1 MRVQRIL
8 CPAALL
14 CALLTLCTTFN
25 GCSSSYQERTAFA
38 MGSVLTARLYAPEDK
53 ADDLFDRMTGKVE
66 EADRCLS
73 ANDPASE
80 IAAVNAKGSAN
91 AGAFTRKTLGD
102 MVLLC
107 HLLNG
112 TVDVTMGAVTQLW
125 GFSTDE
131 PRKPEEADLQ
141 AALATVGLDRLLID
155 NTNETVVLGEGQ
167 KIDPGAFGKGVA
179 LDEISNVL
187 HTASYPAVVSFGG
200 SVLLYGQ
207 PRNGKSWTVGVRD
220 PFGGENDYFAKLSF
234 TPESGDYTGFI
245 STSGSYEKSFTQ
257 DGVTYHHILS
267 PETGYPVETDL
278 VSVTVYAP
286 GGLNSDALS
295 TACFINGLNPQTLQ
309 WLQSF
314 GAEAV
319 FVNKD
324 KEYYVTDGLSDA
336 FSLTDDAFTPMAYEG

>member
-8 CPAALL
+8 RPAALL

-155 NTNETVVLGEGQ
+155 NTNETGVLGEGQ

-234 TPESGDYTGFI
+234 TPESNDYTGFI

-257 DGVTYHHILS
+257 DSVTYHHILS